1 MTAPY
6 ATVPREHNQSIGE
19 QCHAALIAAAEA
31 KSEALKLERLA
42 KRVFSQLVVSMTG
55 PISQREHAARADIKY
70 ISAEDA
76 YITAQ
81 TAENIARAHADSA
94 QIRYEIWRTNAAT
107 SRAEMNLR

>member
-1 MTAPY
+1 MPAPY

-31 KSEALKLERLA
+31 SSEALRLKSLA
-42 KRVFSQLVVSMTG
+42 KRVFSQLVINAEG
-55 PISQREHAARADIKY
+55 PISLREHAARADIKY
-70 ISAEDA
+70 IAAEDA

-94 QIRYEIWRTNAAT
+94 QIAYEIWRTNAAT